1 MNNNIDPFE
10 EFEFKPITEG
20 LGFHRESK
28 KINSSATTSAASA
41 STKAPPSSKTSSILF
56 EPVITPSKKNSATTA
71 VKNNT
76 DLEKNIDVV
85 DEILRNIQSTKK
97 INSELSKSINNKIDT
112 KPKGLE
118 YKKSNALI
126 SAIFLDTLLVVA
138 STLLCLVLLLAVTK
152 IDLLGNLRNPDEEGL
167 IYIATFLLLL
177 SVGFIYYTCYRVF
190 IGSTP
195 GEWAYDQKIQPKGND
210 SEAIYVLKIILRSL
224 VTIFTGIIFL
234 PMISW
239 ILKKDLTGSLIGL
252 NLIRKAN

>member
-28 KINSSATTSAASA
+28 KNNSSATSSAVSA
-41 STKAPPSSKTSSILF
+41 STIPASPKSSSILF
-56 EPVITPSKKNSATTA
+56 EPVIASSKKNLTTTT
-71 VKNNT
+71 VKNT

-97 INSELSKSINNKIDT
+97 INSELSKSLNNKIDT
-112 KPKGLE
+112 KPKALE
-118 YKKSNALI
+118 YKKSNALL

-152 IDLLGNLRNPDEEGL
+152 IDLLGNLRNPDEEGF
-167 IYIATFLLLL
+167 IYISTFLLLL
-177 SVGFIYYTCYRVF
+177 SVGFIYYTCYRAF

-195 GEWAYDQKIQPKGND
+195 GEWAYDQKLQPKGND
-210 SEAIYVLKIILRSL
+210 SEAIYILKIILRSL

-239 ILKKDLTGSLIGL
+239 ILKKDLVGELIGL
-252 NLIRKAN
+252 NLIRKEN